1 MKLISNAAKDT
12 ITIGKI
18 IARNAKKGDIICLF
32 GNFGSGKTVLTK
44 GIAEG
49 LGVDKNN
56 IVSPSFV
63 LLREYFKARI
73 PLFHFDLYRLK
84 DPKDILDIG
93 YEEYLF
99 GDGLTVIEWADRLN
113 SLKPEE
119 FLSIRLSVKGSLKRE
134 LVFRANGKRHKE
146 LLRKIYEDIVN

>member
-1 MKLISNAAKDT
+1 MELFSNSVKDT
-12 ITIGKI
+12 IVIGKI

-49 LGVDKNN
+49 LGVDEKN

-63 LLREYFKARI
+63 LLREYLKARI

-99 GDGLTVIEWADRLN
+99 GEGVTVIEWADRLN

-119 FLSIRLSVKGSLKRE
+119 FLSINLSVKGSSKRQ
-134 LVFRANGKRHKE
+134 LVFKAYGKHHRA
-146 LLRKIYEDIVN
+146 LLRKIHEDIIN

>member
-12 ITIGKI
+12 IAIGKV
-18 IARNAKKGDIICLF
+18 IAGNAKKGDIICLF

-63 LLREYFKARI
+63 LLREYLKARI

-119 FLSIRLSVKGSLKRE
+119 FLSIRLSVKGNSKRE
-134 LVFRANGKRHKE
+134 LVFKANGKRHKE
-146 LLRKIYEDIVN
+146 LLRKIHEDIVN